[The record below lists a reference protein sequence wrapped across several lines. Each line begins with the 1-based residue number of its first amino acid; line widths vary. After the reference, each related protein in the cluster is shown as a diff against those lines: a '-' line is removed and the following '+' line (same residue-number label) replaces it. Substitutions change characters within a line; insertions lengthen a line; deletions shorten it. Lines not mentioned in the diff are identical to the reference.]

1 MTGLIFTPILNELKP
16 PAGPL
21 LTLAQNI
28 GLLVGAF
35 VFGLLSDITGRRF
48 AFNIT
53 LFLAGSFGLITGASP
68 TFPAVAVFAALYGLG
83 TGGNLPVDA
92 AIFLEFL
99 PGSKQ
104 YMLTIMS
111 IWWGLG
117 QLVTCLIAWPLL
129 GNFSCQENQAVCTRE
144 QNMGWRYLL
153 FAMGGIILALFAVR
167 VFVFEL
173 YESPK
178 YLIGRNMDEK
188 AVEIIHKVAAYN
200 RTTSSLTVDKLLSVE
215 KEPRQ
220 AIAARSTSGMA
231 LLKQRLKQFDASH
244 IKSLFSTRKLAWS
257 TSLVILIW
265 GLIGLAFPLYNAYL
279 PYFLASRG
287 AELGDGS
294 TAITYRNTLIIALMA
309 IPGSLLAGLLVELPR
324 FGRRGALSLSTAST
338 GVFLFLS
345 TTARSSNAILGW
357 NCAYNFTANIMYGVL
372 YAYTPEVFP
381 TKDRGSGTGLAATM
395 NRLFGIMAPI
405 IAIKADLTTS
415 IPIYVSGALFI
426 GAGLIVLLLPYEP
439 MGKSSS

>member
-1 MTGLIFTPILNELKP
+1 MIFTPILNELNP

-35 VFGLLSDITGRRF
+35 TFGLLSDITGRRF

-53 LFLAGSFGLITGASP
+53 LFLAGSFGVIAGSSP
-68 TFPAVAVFAALYGLG
+68 TFLAVAVFAALYGLG

-117 QLVTCLIAWPLL
+117 QIVTNLIAWPLL

-153 FAMGGIILALFAVR
+153 FAMGGIILVLFGIR
-167 VFVFEL
+167 IFVFKL

-188 AVEIIHKVAAYN
+188 AVEIIHNVAAYN
-200 RTTSSLTVDKLLSVE
+200 HTTSSLSVDQLLAVE
-215 KEPRQ
+215 TEARQ
-220 AIAARSTSGMA
+220 VIASRSTSGLV
-231 LLKQRLKQFDASH
+231 LLRQRLKQFDASH
-244 IKSLFSTRKLAWS
+244 VKSLFSTRKLAWS
-257 TSLVILIW
+257 TSLIILIW

-357 NCAYNFTANIMYGVL
+357 NCAYNFTSNIMYGVL
-372 YAYTPEVFP
+372 YAYTPEVFS
-381 TKDRGSGTGLAATM
+381 TKDRGTGMGLAATM

-426 GAGLIVLLLPYEP
+426 GAGLIVVLLPYEP
-439 MGKSSS
+439 MGRSSS